1 MVRRRWPR
9 RVRAG
14 TLPCGSRGTVVSIVV
29 VETVICGAALL
40 PVVFLWSRLAAAAG
54 GAPGVRLVLFSLALV
69 PSYALFGLF
78 LMLISPLVVRAMNWH
93 TPLDVETRIAD
104 MEWPLLQWTRYMVA
118 SHVVRIVAGSIFRGS
133 PIWTAYLRLAG
144 ARIGRRVYVNS
155 LAVADYNLL
164 DFGDDVV
171 IGDGVHLSGHTI
183 EGGVLKTAR
192 VRLGRRVTIG
202 VGSIVGIGV
211 DAGEGCQVGA
221 LSLVPNTR
229 SSTPAPPTSASRR
242 SPPRPHRLASRS
254 VSGPPD

>member
-1 MVRRRWPR
+1 MRSLGEISSDPAALAAARSRRDASLRIAW
-9 RVRAG
+9 
-14 TLPCGSRGTVVSIVV
+14 TVVSIVI

-69 PSYALFGLF
+69 PSYVLFGLL

-93 TPLDVETRIAD
+93 TPLDVETRLTD
-104 MEWPLLQWTRYMVA
+104 MESPLLRWTRYMVA
-118 SHVVRIVAGSIFRGS
+118 THVVRIVAGSIFRGS
-133 PIWTAYLRLAG
+133 PIWSAYLRLAG

-155 LAVADYNLL
+155 LAVVDYNLL

-192 VRLGRRVTIG
+192 VRLGRGVTIG

-221 LSLVPNTR
+221 LSLVPKYTQLDAG
-229 SSTPAPPTSASRR
+229 TTYVGIPAQPSQA
-242 SPPRPHRLASRS
+242 SPPR
-254 VSGPPD
+254 